1 MNQHF
6 LGTAVNTATKLPG
19 KKNIGQ
25 DYKSHSKKKKSHKKK
40 RKGKDYLDDSE
51 ESDRP
56 HYIMLWPKTATNQ
69 QYD

>member
-40 RKGKDYLDDSE
+40 RKGKDYLDESE
-51 ESDRP
+51 ESERP
-56 HYIMLWPKTATNQ
+56 HYIMLWPKTAT
-69 QYD
+69 DL